1 MSNLGVLR
9 GWGAGLPGGG
19 RLWDSGPLTAVFG
32 SWGGVGGG
40 SRAMASGGVGA
51 TSWGR
56 GAALLKSP
64 AKGLLLAGS
73 VLASGSEPAG
83 KPQPARL
90 RVASLRSTVRLRRR
104 PGF

>member
-9 GWGAGLPGGG
+9 GWGAG

-32 SWGGVGGG
+32 SWGGGGG

-83 KPQPARL
+83 KPQPAGL